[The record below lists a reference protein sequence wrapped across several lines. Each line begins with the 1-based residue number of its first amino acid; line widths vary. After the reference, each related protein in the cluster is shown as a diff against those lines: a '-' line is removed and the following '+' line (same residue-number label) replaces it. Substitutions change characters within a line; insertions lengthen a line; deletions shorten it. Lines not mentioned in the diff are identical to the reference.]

1 MARTACRTSRAVRL
15 ATFAIG
21 LVVTGASAAAAQSRT
36 TPAACDALRQLQ
48 VSGVA
53 LVVTKTEWV
62 AAGAP
67 LPAGRGG
74 GAPVAS
80 NLPAYC
86 RLDGVIDRRTGAGGA
101 LYGIGFALALPENWN
116 GRFLMQG
123 GGGLNGSVQMPL
135 GASAAGD
142 QSALAR
148 RFAVVSTDT
157 GHQGTG
163 TFDGSFMQDQQ
174 ASLDF
179 AYAAIGRV
187 ADIARRIV
195 TQHYGKP
202 PDHSYFAGCSTGG
215 REAMLMTERYPLL
228 FDGVI
233 AGSPAMRTSY
243 SGIGDRWVAVT
254 LNEIA
259 PKNAQGQP
267 LTRQALS
274 DSDRK
279 TVIDGIVNAC
289 DAGDGL
295 KDGMIF
301 NVNAC
306 KFDPK
311 TLVCKGAKA
320 DGCLSTAQAAA
331 LEKAFAGPKDSKGR
345 QVYPGFAW
353 DTGLAAT
360 QGLPGLLLGGQVIGG
375 DANAIGMDVDAAA
388 ERASADPAEALSTT
402 ARWTNLNTFSSRG
415 GKLMFWH
422 GMSDPWFSALDTVDY
437 YERMS
442 KANGGA
448 DQVRDWSR
456 LFLVPGAG
464 HCGGGPS
471 LDTFDALSAMVRWV
485 EQGSAPDNLTAT
497 GRAFPG
503 RSRPLCA
510 YPLHAQYKGQGNPD
524 EAASFA
530 CRP

>member
-1 MARTACRTSRAVRL
+1 MTRTSGVTL
-15 ATFAIG
+15 AIV
-21 LVVTGASAAAAQSRT
+21 LCASAAFAQPSRT
-36 TPAACDALRQLQ
+36 TPAACEALRQLQ
-48 VSGVA
+48 VSGVN
-53 LVVTKTEWV
+53 LTVTKTEWF

-74 GAPVAS
+74 GPPVAS

-86 RLDGVIDRRTGAGGA
+86 RLDGVVDRRTGAGGA
-101 LYGIGFALALPENWN
+101 TYGIGFALALPEDWN

-123 GGGLNGSVQMPL
+123 GGGLNGTVSAPL
-135 GASAAGD
+135 GTSAAGD
-142 QSALAR
+142 RSALAR
-148 RFAVVSTDT
+148 GFAVVSTDT
-157 GHQGTG
+157 GHQATG
-163 TFDGSFMQDQQ
+163 GAFDGSFMQDQQ
-174 ASLDF
+174 ANLDF
-179 AYAAIGRV
+179 AYIAIGRV
-187 ADIARRIV
+187 ADLAKRII
-195 TQHYGKP
+195 TQHYGKA
-202 PDHSYFAGCSTGG
+202 PDHSYFVGCSTGG
-215 REAMLMTERYPLL
+215 REAMLMTQRYPLS

-233 AGSPAMRTSY
+233 AGSPAIRTSY

-267 LTRQALS
+267 DTRNALS
-274 DSDRK
+274 ATQK
-279 TVIDGIVNAC
+279 QAVIDGIVTAC
-289 DAGDGL
+289 DASDGL

-306 KFDPK
+306 TFDPK
-311 TLVCKGAKA
+311 TLVCKGGST
-320 DGCLSTAQAAA
+320 DRCLSTAQAAA

-353 DTGLAAT
+353 DTGIAVT

-375 DANAIGMDVDAAA
+375 AANTIGMDVDAAVA
-388 ERASADPAEALSTT
+388 RVLTDPAEPLSTT
-402 ARWTNLNTFSSRG
+402 SRWTNLNTFSAHG
-415 GKLMFWH
+415 GKLLFWH
-422 GMSDPWFSALDTVDY
+422 GVSDPWFSALDTVDY
-437 YERMS
+437 YQRLGQ
-442 KANGGA
+442 ANGGA
-448 DQVRDWSR
+448 DTVRDWSR

-471 LDTFDALSAMVRWV
+471 LDSFDALSAMVQWV
-485 EQGSAPDNLTAT
+485 EQGSAPESVKAT

-510 YPLHAQYKGQGNPD
+510 YPLHAQYTGQGNPED
-524 EAASFA
+524 AASFE